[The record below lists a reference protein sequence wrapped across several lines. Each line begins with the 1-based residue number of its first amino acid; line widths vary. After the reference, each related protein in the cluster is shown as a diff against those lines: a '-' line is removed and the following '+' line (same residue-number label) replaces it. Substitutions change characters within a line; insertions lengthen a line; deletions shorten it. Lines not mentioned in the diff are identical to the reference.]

1 MLTFIKLIHSI
12 ISKKDTSLI
21 IRMSVILVIIS
32 FIEFF
37 GLAMISF
44 LIINIGSMDTLV
56 SRFPILNS
64 LGVDQALLPLVL
76 SLFVC
81 AYALFSIGI
90 SISFL
95 KFVSLNSQLIAG
107 RIKLKLIDYYLSLSW
122 LEHIKNSSAEKISRI
137 QNDATYVG
145 QQILFAMHLFSRFA
159 LALIITAALLFYNL
173 AVTGIMVISLTLSY
187 LVIFKYFKPRI
198 SKNSS
203 IVAKERDL
211 ALRTLTNMFGSI
223 KEIIFYNSRSKVL
236 SSFDG
241 MNIKVATSEGVNM
254 YLAQIPRFIIDSLL
268 LIALVLFAAFYST
281 QEISGNSFLMNISI
295 YGVAG
300 LKLLPAFQ
308 NIFYFASEIQARS
321 KYLNNITPLI
331 NKITTQERLKL
342 LENNFSLEKLVEFSN
357 VSFSYETGLKEA
369 IRDLSIKI
377 ELGKKI
383 AIIGPSG
390 SGKSTFID
398 ILLGFINPS
407 IGEITIDGKPLEKLN
422 QIKYRENFAY
432 VPQKLFL
439 LEGSLRENIIFGS
452 SELINSEDRLTK
464 ILLASKAKTFI
475 DNLSDGIHSLVSDS
489 NLSLSG
495 GQKQTIGLARAM
507 YHGGKILVLDEATS
521 AMDAGLEERIM
532 EGIAKSD
539 FKTIIAITHK
549 PSMLKYFDEIY
560 VFNEGTIESHGT
572 YEDLKSTNKFL
583 YEMINV
589 SQRGAD

>member
-1 MLTFIKLIHSI
+1 MLTFIKSIHSI

-56 SRFPILNS
+56 SRFPVLNS
-64 LGVDQALLPLVL
+64 LGVDQDLLPLVL

-81 AYALFSIGI
+81 AYALFSISI
-90 SISFL
+90 SILFL
-95 KFVSLNSQLIAG
+95 KFVSINSQMIAG
-107 RIKLKLIDYYLSLSW
+107 RIKLKLIDYYLSLGW
-122 LEHIKNSSAEKISRI
+122 LDHIQNSSAEKISRI

-187 LVIFKYFKPRI
+187 FVIFKYFKPRI

-223 KEIIFYNSRSKVL
+223 KEIIFYNSRSRVL
-236 SSFDG
+236 SSFDE
-241 MNIKVATSEGVNM
+241 MNIKVASSEGINM

-281 QEISGNSFLMNISI
+281 QEISTNSFLMNISI

-331 NKITTQERLKL
+331 NKITTQESSKL
-342 LENNFSLEKLVEFSN
+342 SENNFTFEKLVEFSN

-369 IRDLSIKI
+369 IRDLNIKI
-377 ELGKKI
+377 EAGKKI

-398 ILLGFINPS
+398 ILLGFINPG
-407 IGEITIDGKPLEKLN
+407 IGEITIDAKSLKKLN

-439 LEGSLRENIIFGS
+439 LEASLRENIIFGS
-452 SELINSEDRLTK
+452 RESTNHKDRLNSA
-464 ILLASKAKTFI
+464 LSASKANSFI
-475 DNLSDGIHSLVSDS
+475 DHLSNGIDTLVSDS

-495 GQKQTIGLARAM
+495 GQKQTIGIARAM

-521 AMDAGLEERIM
+521 AMDSGLEEKIM
-532 EGIAKSD
+532 DEIAQSN
-539 FKTIIAITHK
+539 FKTVIAITHK
-549 PSMLKYFDEIY
+549 PSMLKYFDKIY
-560 VFNEGTIESHGT
+560 VFNEGTIEAHGT
-572 YEDLKSTNKFL
+572 YEDLKGTNQFL
-583 YEMINV
+583 SEMIDV
-589 SQRGAD
+589 SKRGVN

>member
-1 MLTFIKLIHSI
+1 MLTFIKSIHSI

-21 IRMSVILVIIS
+21 IRMSVILIIIS

-81 AYALFSIGI
+81 AYALFSISI

-107 RIKLKLIDYYLSLSW
+107 RIKLKLIDYYLSLIW

-281 QEISGNSFLMNISI
+281 QAISPNSFLMNISI

-331 NKITTQERLKL
+331 NKIATQERFKL
-342 LENNFSLEKLVEFSN
+342 SENNYTFEKSVEFSN
-357 VSFSYETGLKEA
+357 VSFSYESGLKEA

-398 ILLGFINPS
+398 ILLGFINPT

-464 ILLASKAKTFI
+464 VLLASKAKTFI

>member
-1 MLTFIKLIHSI
+1 MLTFIKSIHSI

-44 LIINIGSMDTLV
+44 LIINIGTMDTLV

-64 LGVDQALLPLVL
+64 LGLDQDLLPLVL

-81 AYALFSIGI
+81 AYALFSISI
-90 SISFL
+90 SIIFL

-107 RIKLKLIDYYLSLSW
+107 RIKLKLIDYYLSLGW
-122 LEHIKNSSAEKISRI
+122 LEHIQNSSAEKISRI

-173 AVTGIMVISLTLSY
+173 AVTGIMVISLSLSY
-187 LVIFKYFKPRI
+187 FVIFKYFKPRI

-223 KEIIFYNSRSKVL
+223 KEIIFYNSRSRVL
-236 SSFDG
+236 SSFDE
-241 MNIKVATSEGVNM
+241 MNIKVASSEGINM

-281 QEISGNSFLMNISI
+281 QEISTNSFLMNISI

-331 NKITTQERLKL
+331 NKISTQESSKL
-342 LENNFSLEKLVEFSN
+342 SENNFTFEKLVEFSN

-369 IRDLSIKI
+369 IRDLNIKI
-377 ELGKKI
+377 EAGKKI

-398 ILLGFINPS
+398 ILLGFINPG
-407 IGEITIDGKPLEKLN
+407 IGEITIDAKSLKKLN

-439 LEGSLRENIIFGS
+439 LEASLRENIIFGS
-452 SELINSEDRLTK
+452 RESTNNKDRLNSA
-464 ILLASKAKTFI
+464 LSASKANSFI
-475 DNLSDGIHSLVSDS
+475 DHLSDGIDTLVSDS

-495 GQKQTIGLARAM
+495 GQKQTIGIARAM

-521 AMDAGLEERIM
+521 AMDSGLEEKIM
-532 EGIAKSD
+532 DEIAQSN
-539 FKTIIAITHK
+539 FKTVIAITHK
-549 PSMLKYFDEIY
+549 PSMLKYFDKIY
-560 VFNEGTIESHGT
+560 VFNEGTIEAHGT
-572 YEDLKSTNKFL
+572 YKDLKSTNQFL
-583 YEMINV
+583 SEMIDI
-589 SQRGAD
+589 SKRGVN

>member
-1 MLTFIKLIHSI
+1 MLTFIKSIHSI

-56 SRFPILNS
+56 SRFPVLNS
-64 LGVDQALLPLVL
+64 FGVDQDLLPLVL

-81 AYALFSIGI
+81 VYALLSI
-90 SISFL
+90 SISITFL

-107 RIKLKLIDYYLSLSW
+107 RIKLKLINYYLSLGW
-122 LEHIKNSSAEKISRI
+122 LEHIQNSSAEKISRI

-187 LVIFKYFKPRI
+187 FVIFKYFKPRI

-203 IVAKERDL
+203 IVARERDL

-223 KEIIFYNSRSKVL
+223 KEIIFYNSRSRVL
-236 SSFDG
+236 SSFDE
-241 MNIKVATSEGVNM
+241 MNIKVASSEGINM

-281 QEISGNSFLMNISI
+281 QEISTNSFLMNISI

-331 NKITTQERLKL
+331 NKISTQESSKL
-342 LENNFSLEKLVEFSN
+342 SENNFTFEKLVEFSN

-369 IRDLSIKI
+369 IRDLNIKI
-377 ELGKKI
+377 EAGEKI

-407 IGEITIDGKPLEKLN
+407 IGEITIDGKSLKKLN

-439 LEGSLRENIIFGS
+439 LEASLRENIIFGS
-452 SELINSEDRLTK
+452 LESTNYQDRLNK
-464 ILLASKAKTFI
+464 ALLASKANTFI
-475 DNLSDGIHSLVSDS
+475 DHLSDGIDTLVSDS

-495 GQKQTIGLARAM
+495 GQKQTIGIARAM

-521 AMDAGLEERIM
+521 AMDSGLEEKIM
-532 EGIAKSD
+532 DEIAQSN

-549 PSMLKYFDEIY
+549 PSMLKYFDKIY
-560 VFNEGTIESHGT
+560 VFNEGTIEAHGT
-572 YEDLKSTNKFL
+572 YKDLKSTNQFL
-583 YEMINV
+583 SEMIDI
-589 SQRGAD
+589 SKRGVN

>member
-44 LIINIGSMDTLV
+44 LIINIGSMDALV

-107 RIKLKLIDYYLSLSW
+107 RIKLNLIDYYLSLGW
-122 LEHIKNSSAEKISRI
+122 LEHIQNSSAEKISRI

-241 MNIKVATSEGVNM
+241 MNIKVASSEGVNM

-331 NKITTQERLKL
+331 NKITTQERFKL
-342 LENNFSLEKLVEFSN
+342 LENNYSFEKLVEFSN

-407 IGEITIDGKPLEKLN
+407 IGEITIDDKPLMKLN

-464 ILLASKAKTFI
+464 ALLASKAKTFI
-475 DNLSDGIHSLVSDS
+475 DNLSDGIHTLVSDS

-583 YEMINV
+583 SEMINV
-589 SQRGAD
+589 SQRGVD

>member
-1 MLTFIKLIHSI
+1 MLTFIKSIHSI

-44 LIINIGSMDTLV
+44 LIINIGSMDTIV
-56 SRFPILNS
+56 SRFPILDS
-64 LGVDQALLPLVL
+64 FGVDQDLLPLVL
-76 SLFVC
+76 SFFVC
-81 AYALFSIGI
+81 VYALLSI
-90 SISFL
+90 SISITFL

-107 RIKLKLIDYYLSLSW
+107 RIKLKLINYYLSLGW
-122 LEHIKNSSAEKISRI
+122 LDHIQDSSAEKISRI

-223 KEIIFYNSRSKVL
+223 KEIIFYNSRSRVL
-236 SSFDG
+236 SSFDA
-241 MNIKVATSEGVNM
+241 MNIKVASSEGINM

-281 QEISGNSFLMNISI
+281 QEISTNSFLINISI

-331 NKITTQERLKL
+331 NKITTQENSKL
-342 LENNFSLEKLVEFSN
+342 SENNFTFEKSVEFSN
-357 VSFSYETGLKEA
+357 VSFSYDTGLKEA

-377 ELGKKI
+377 EAGRKI

-407 IGEITIDGKPLEKLN
+407 IGKIAIDGMPLKKLN
-422 QIKYRENFAY
+422 YIKYRENFAY

-439 LEGSLRENIIFGS
+439 LEASLRENIIFGS
-452 SELINSEDRLTK
+452 RESTISKDRMAKALS
-464 ILLASKAKTFI
+464 ASKANTFI
-475 DNLSDGIHSLVSDS
+475 GHLSDGIDTLVSDS

-495 GQKQTIGLARAM
+495 GQKQTIGIARAM

-521 AMDAGLEERIM
+521 AMDSGLEEKIM
-532 EGIAKSD
+532 DEIAQSN
-539 FKTIIAITHK
+539 FKTVIAITHK

-560 VFNEGTIESHGT
+560 VFNEGTIEAYGT
-572 YEDLKSTNKFL
+572 YEDLKSTNQFL
-583 YEMINV
+583 SDMIDV
-589 SQRGAD
+589 SKRGVS

>member
-1 MLTFIKLIHSI
+1 MLAFIKSILTI

-44 LIINIGSMDTLV
+44 LIINIGSMDSLL
-56 SRFPILNS
+56 SRFPILNI
-64 LGVDQALLPLVL
+64 LGIESESLPLVL
-76 SLFVC
+76 PLFVC
-81 AYALFSIGI
+81 GYALFSIII
-90 SISFL
+90 SVSFL

-107 RIKLKLIDYYLSLSW
+107 RIKLKLIDYYLSLGW
-122 LEHIKNSSAEKISRI
+122 LENIQNSNAEKISRI

-159 LALIITAALLFYNL
+159 LALIITSALLFYNL
-173 AVTGIMVISLTLSY
+173 AVTGIMVILLTLSY
-187 LVIFKYFKPRI
+187 FMIFKYFKPRI
-198 SKNSS
+198 SMNSS

-223 KEIIFYNSRSKVL
+223 KEIIFYNSRDKVL

-241 MNIKVATSEGVNM
+241 MNIKVASSEGINM

-281 QEISGNSFLMNISI
+281 QEISPNSFLVTVSV

-331 NKITTQERLKL
+331 KKTITQESLKL
-342 LENNFSLEKLVEFSN
+342 SEEDYSFKRLVKFSN
-357 VSFSYETGLKEA
+357 VSFSYETGLKKA
-369 IRDLSIKI
+369 IRDLSLKI
-377 ELGKKI
+377 EAGKKI

-398 ILLGFINPS
+398 ILLGFISPS
-407 IGEITIDGKPLEKLN
+407 TGEILIDGKPLKKIN
-422 QIKYRENFAY
+422 HIKYRENFAY

-439 LEGSLRENIIFGS
+439 LDASLKENIIFS
-452 SELINSEDRLTK
+452 SGDSINSQERLYK
-464 ILLASKAKTFI
+464 ALLASQVNTFI
-475 DNLSDGIHSLVSDS
+475 NNLSNGIDTLVSDS

-495 GQKQTIGLARAM
+495 GQKQAIGIARAM
-507 YHGGKILVLDEATS
+507 YHGGKILILDEATS
-521 AMDAGLEERIM
+521 AMDIGLEQRIM
-532 EGIAKSD
+532 VEVAESN

-549 PSMLKYFDEIY
+549 PSMLKYFDEIFI
-560 VFNEGTIESHGT
+560 FNEGAIEAYGK
-572 YEDLKSTNKFL
+572 YEDLISTNQFL
-583 YEMINV
+583 SEMINISKSGV
-589 SQRGAD
+589 N

>member
-1 MLTFIKLIHSI
+1 MLTFIKSIHSI

-21 IRMSVILVIIS
+21 IRMSAILVIIS

-44 LIINIGSMDTLV
+44 LIINIGSMDTLA
-56 SRFPILNS
+56 SRFPLLNS
-64 LGVDQALLPLVL
+64 LGIRSDLIPLAL

-81 AYALFSIGI
+81 VYALISISI

-107 RIKLKLIDYYLSLSW
+107 RIKLKLINYYLSLGW
-122 LEHIKNSSAEKISRI
+122 IEHIQNTDAEKISRI
-137 QNDATYVG
+137 QNDATHVG

-159 LALIITAALLFYNL
+159 LAFIITIALLYYNL
-173 AVTGIMVISLTLSY
+173 VVTGIMVISLSLSY
-187 LVIFKYFKPRI
+187 SIIFNYFKPKI
-198 SKNSS
+198 SRNST
-203 IVAKERDL
+203 IVAKEKDL

-223 KEIIFYNSRSKVL
+223 KEIIFYNTRTKVL

-241 MNIKVATSEGVNM
+241 MNIKVASSEGINM
-254 YLAQIPRFIIDSLL
+254 YLAQIPRFIIDALL
-268 LIALVLFAAFYST
+268 LITLVLFAAFFSA
-281 QEISGNSFLMNISI
+281 QEVSANSFLITVSV

-321 KYLNNITPLI
+321 KYLNNISPLI
-331 NKITTQERLKL
+331 NDMKVKETSEL
-342 LENNFSLEKLVEFSN
+342 LEADNQFKKSIEFLN
-357 VSFSYETGLKEA
+357 ISFSYETGLKKA
-369 IRDLSIKI
+369 ISNLSLKI
-377 ELGKKI
+377 EAGKKI

-398 ILLGFINPS
+398 VLLGFINPHNGQ
-407 IGEITIDGKPLEKLN
+407 INIDGKPLSKTSH
-422 QIKYRENFAY
+422 IRYRENFSY

-452 SELINSEDRLTK
+452 SETKNSEVKLSK
-464 ILLASKAKTFI
+464 VLLASQANNFI
-475 DNLSDGIHSLVSDS
+475 DNLSNGVDTLVSDS

-495 GQKQTIGLARAM
+495 GQKQTIGIARAL
-507 YHGGKILVLDEATS
+507 YHGSKILVLDEATS
-521 AMDAGLEERIM
+521 AMDAGLEEKVMKEI
-532 EGIAKSD
+532 IQSN

-560 VFNEGTIESHGT
+560 VFNEGMIESRGT
-572 YEDLKSTNKFL
+572 YKDLKDTNQFFE
-583 YEMINV
+583 EMINA
-589 SQRGAD
+589 SKNEDG

>member
-407 IGEITIDGKPLEKLN
+407 IGEITIDGKPLMKLN

>member
-1 MLTFIKLIHSI
+1 
-12 ISKKDTSLI
+12 
-21 IRMSVILVIIS
+21 MSVILVIIS

-56 SRFPILNS
+56 SRFSILNS
-64 LGVDQALLPLVL
+64 LGLDQDLLPLVL

-81 AYALFSIGI
+81 AYALFSISI

-281 QEISGNSFLMNISI
+281 QAISPNSFLMNISI

-331 NKITTQERLKL
+331 NKIATQERFKL
-342 LENNFSLEKLVEFSN
+342 SENNYTFEKSVEFSN
-357 VSFSYETGLKEA
+357 VSFSYESGLKEA

-398 ILLGFINPS
+398 ILLGFINPT

-464 ILLASKAKTFI
+464 VLLASKAKTFI

>member
-1 MLTFIKLIHSI
+1 
-12 ISKKDTSLI
+12 
-21 IRMSVILVIIS
+21 MSAILVIIS

-56 SRFPILNS
+56 LRFPVLNS
-64 LGVDQALLPLVL
+64 LGIDRDLLPLVL

-81 AYALFSIGI
+81 VYALLSI
-90 SISFL
+90 SISITFL

-107 RIKLKLIDYYLSLSW
+107 RIKLKLINYYLSLGW
-122 LEHIKNSSAEKISRI
+122 LEHIQNSSAEKISRI

-159 LALIITAALLFYNL
+159 LAFIITAALLFYNL

-198 SKNSS
+198 SENSS

-223 KEIIFYNSRSKVL
+223 KEIIFYNSRSRVL

-241 MNIKVATSEGVNM
+241 MNIKVASSEGINM

-281 QEISGNSFLMNISI
+281 QEISTNSFLMNISI

-331 NKITTQERLKL
+331 NKITTQESSKL
-342 LENNFSLEKLVEFSN
+342 SENNYTFEKLVEFSN

-377 ELGKKI
+377 EAGKKI

-407 IGEITIDGKPLEKLN
+407 IGGIAIDGKSLKKLN
-422 QIKYRENFAY
+422 QINYRENFAY

-439 LEGSLRENIIFGS
+439 LEASLRENIIFGS
-452 SELINSEDRLTK
+452 RESTNSQDRLAK
-464 ILLASKAKTFI
+464 ALSASKANTFI
-475 DNLSDGIHSLVSDS
+475 DHLSDGIDTLVSDS

-495 GQKQTIGLARAM
+495 GQKQTIGIARAM

-521 AMDAGLEERIM
+521 AMDSGLEEKIM
-532 EGIAKSD
+532 DEIAQSN
-539 FKTIIAITHK
+539 FKTVIAITHK
-549 PSMLKYFDEIY
+549 PSMLRYFDKIY
-560 VFNEGTIESHGT
+560 VFNEGTIDAHGT
-572 YEDLKSTNKFL
+572 YEDLKSTNQFL
-583 YEMINV
+583 SEMIDV
-589 SQRGAD
+589 SKRGVN

>member
-1 MLTFIKLIHSI
+1 MLTFIKSIHSI
-12 ISKKDTSLI
+12 ISTKDTSLI
-21 IRMSVILVIIS
+21 IRMSAILVIIS

-56 SRFPILNS
+56 SRFPVLNS
-64 LGVDQALLPLVL
+64 LGVDQDLLPLVL

-81 AYALFSIGI
+81 AYALFSISI
-90 SISFL
+90 SITFL

-107 RIKLKLIDYYLSLSW
+107 RIKLKLINYYLSLGW
-122 LEHIKNSSAEKISRI
+122 LEHIQNSSAEKISRI

-159 LALIITAALLFYNL
+159 LALIISAALLFYNL
-173 AVTGIMVISLTLSY
+173 AITGIMVISLTLSY
-187 LVIFKYFKPRI
+187 FVIFKYFKPRI
-198 SKNSS
+198 SMNSS

-223 KEIIFYNSRSKVL
+223 KEIIFYNSRSRVL
-236 SSFDG
+236 FSFDE
-241 MNIKVATSEGVNM
+241 MNIKVASSEGINM

-281 QEISGNSFLMNISI
+281 QEISTNSFLMNISI

-331 NKITTQERLKL
+331 NKITTQESSKL
-342 LENNFSLEKLVEFSN
+342 SENNFTFEKLVEFSN

-377 ELGKKI
+377 EAGRKI

-407 IGEITIDGKPLEKLN
+407 IGDITIDGKPLKKLN
-422 QIKYRENFAY
+422 RIKYRENFSY

-439 LEGSLRENIIFGS
+439 LEASLRENIIFGS
-452 SELINSEDRLTK
+452 MESTNSKDRLARA
-464 ILLASKAKTFI
+464 LLSSKANSFI
-475 DNLSDGIHSLVSDS
+475 DHLSDGIDTLVSDS

-495 GQKQTIGLARAM
+495 GQKQTIGIARAM

-521 AMDAGLEERIM
+521 AMDSGLEEKIM
-532 EGIAKSD
+532 DEIAQSN
-539 FKTIIAITHK
+539 FKTVIAITHK

-560 VFNEGTIESHGT
+560 VFNEGTIEAHGT
-572 YEDLKSTNKFL
+572 YEDLKSTNQFL
-583 YEMINV
+583 SEMIDI
-589 SQRGAD
+589 SKRGVN

>member
-1 MLTFIKLIHSI
+1 MLTFIKSIHSI

-21 IRMSVILVIIS
+21 IRMSAILVIIS

-56 SRFPILNS
+56 SRFPVLNS
-64 LGVDQALLPLVL
+64 LGVDQDLLPLVL

-81 AYALFSIGI
+81 AYALISISI

-107 RIKLKLIDYYLSLSW
+107 RIKLKLIDYYLSLGW
-122 LEHIKNSSAEKISRI
+122 IEHIQNSNAEKISRI

-159 LALIITAALLFYNL
+159 LAFIITAALLFYNL
-173 AVTGIMVISLTLSY
+173 AVTGILVISLTLSY
-187 LVIFKYFKPRI
+187 LIIFKYFKPRI
-198 SKNSS
+198 SRNSA

-211 ALRTLTNMFGSI
+211 TLRTLTNMFGSI

-241 MNIKVATSEGVNM
+241 MNTKVASSEGVNM

-281 QEISGNSFLMNISI
+281 QEISANSFLVTVSI

-331 NKITTQERLKL
+331 NKIITQESFK
-342 LENNFSLEKLVEFSN
+342 FSEHDYPFKKLVEFSN

-369 IRDLSIKI
+369 IRDLSLKI
-377 ELGKKI
+377 EAGKKV

-398 ILLGFINPS
+398 ILLGFIKPS
-407 IGEITIDGKPLEKLN
+407 SGEITIDGKPLNKTN
-422 QIKYRENFAY
+422 HIKYRENFSY

-439 LEGSLRENIIFGS
+439 LEASLRENIIFGS
-452 SELINSEDRLTK
+452 SESMNSEDKLTK
-464 ILLASKAKTFI
+464 ALLASQANTFI
-475 DNLSDGIHSLVSDS
+475 DNLSNGIDTLVSDS

-495 GQKQTIGLARAM
+495 GQKQAIGVARAI

-521 AMDAGLEERIM
+521 AMDTGLEERIM
-532 EGIAKSD
+532 DEIAQSN

-560 VFNEGTIESHGT
+560 IFNEGTIEANGT
-572 YEDLKSTNKFL
+572 YEDLKSTNQFL
-583 YEMINV
+583 SEMINV
-589 SQRGAD
+589 SKSGVN

>member
-1 MLTFIKLIHSI
+1 MLTFIKSIHSI

-56 SRFPILNS
+56 SRFPVLNS
-64 LGVDQALLPLVL
+64 LGLDQSLLPLVL

-81 AYALFSIGI
+81 AYALFSISI

-107 RIKLKLIDYYLSLSW
+107 RIKLKLIDYYLSLGW
-122 LEHIKNSSAEKISRI
+122 LEHIQNSSAEKISRI

-187 LVIFKYFKPRI
+187 FVIFKYFKPRI

-223 KEIIFYNSRSKVL
+223 KEIIFYNSRSGVL
-236 SSFDG
+236 SSFDE
-241 MNIKVATSEGVNM
+241 MNIKVASSEGINM

-281 QEISGNSFLMNISI
+281 QEISTNSFLMNISI

-331 NKITTQERLKL
+331 NKITTQESSKL
-342 LENNFSLEKLVEFSN
+342 SENNFTFEKLVEFSN

-369 IRDLSIKI
+369 IRDLNIKI
-377 ELGKKI
+377 KAGKKI

-407 IGEITIDGKPLEKLN
+407 IGEITIDGKSLKKLN

-439 LEGSLRENIIFGS
+439 LEASLRENIIFGS
-452 SELINSEDRLTK
+452 RESTNFKDRLAK
-464 ILLASKAKTFI
+464 ALSASKANTFI
-475 DNLSDGIHSLVSDS
+475 DHLSDGIETLVSDS

-495 GQKQTIGLARAM
+495 GQKQTIGIARAM

-521 AMDAGLEERIM
+521 AMDSGLEEKIM
-532 EGIAKSD
+532 DEIAHSN
-539 FKTIIAITHK
+539 FKTVIAITHK
-549 PSMLKYFDEIY
+549 PSMLKYFDKIY
-560 VFNEGTIESHGT
+560 VFNEGTIEAHGT
-572 YEDLKSTNKFL
+572 YEDLKSTNQFL
-583 YEMINV
+583 SEMIDV
-589 SQRGAD
+589 SKRGVN

>member
-241 MNIKVATSEGVNM
+241 MNIKVASSEGVNM

-331 NKITTQERLKL
+331 NKITTQERFKL
-342 LENNFSLEKLVEFSN
+342 LENNYSFEKLVEFSN

-369 IRDLSIKI
+369 IRDLNIKI

-390 SGKSTFID
+390 SGKSTFLD
-398 ILLGFINPS
+398 ILLGFIDPS
-407 IGEITIDGKPLEKLN
+407 IGEVTIDSKPLMKLN

-464 ILLASKAKTFI
+464 ALLVSKAKTFI
-475 DNLSDGIHSLVSDS
+475 DNLSDGIHTVVSDS

-583 YEMINV
+583 SEMINV

>member
-1 MLTFIKLIHSI
+1 MLTFIKSIHSI

-21 IRMSVILVIIS
+21 IRMSVILIIIS

-81 AYALFSIGI
+81 AYALFSISI

-281 QEISGNSFLMNISI
+281 QAISPNSFLMNISI

-331 NKITTQERLKL
+331 NKIATQERFKL
-342 LENNFSLEKLVEFSN
+342 SENNYTFEKSVEFSN
-357 VSFSYETGLKEA
+357 VSFSYESGLKEA

-398 ILLGFINPS
+398 ILLGFINPT

-464 ILLASKAKTFI
+464 VLLASKAKTFI

>member
-1 MLTFIKLIHSI
+1 
-12 ISKKDTSLI
+12 
-21 IRMSVILVIIS
+21 
-32 FIEFF
+32 
-37 GLAMISF
+37 
-44 LIINIGSMDTLV
+44 
-56 SRFPILNS
+56 
-64 LGVDQALLPLVL
+64 
-76 SLFVC
+76 
-81 AYALFSIGI
+81 
-90 SISFL
+90 
-95 KFVSLNSQLIAG
+95 
-107 RIKLKLIDYYLSLSW
+107 
-122 LEHIKNSSAEKISRI
+122 
-137 QNDATYVG
+137 
-145 QQILFAMHLFSRFA
+145 
-159 LALIITAALLFYNL
+159 
-173 AVTGIMVISLTLSY
+173 
-187 LVIFKYFKPRI
+187 
-198 SKNSS
+198 
-203 IVAKERDL
+203 
-211 ALRTLTNMFGSI
+211 
-223 KEIIFYNSRSKVL
+223 
-236 SSFDG
+236 
-241 MNIKVATSEGVNM
+241 
-254 YLAQIPRFIIDSLL
+254 
-268 LIALVLFAAFYST
+268 LFAAFYST
-281 QEISGNSFLMNISI
+281 QAISPNSFLMNISI

-331 NKITTQERLKL
+331 NKIATQERFKL
-342 LENNFSLEKLVEFSN
+342 SENNYTFEKSVEFSN
-357 VSFSYETGLKEA
+357 VSFSYESGLKEA

-398 ILLGFINPS
+398 ILLGFINPT

-464 ILLASKAKTFI
+464 VLLASKAKTFI